1 VSVWNDHCKAQ
12 KRPRLFAQ
20 LQRLACRATVRVST
34 TLDTFVI
41 AEIPSTFQIRVETS
55 LASILAADWD
65 ACALASDTC
74 SKPNPFV
81 SHAFLLALEISG
93 CTGGRSGWNPAHVL
107 VETQDGKLL
116 AAALCYLKTHSQ
128 GEYVFDHGWAD
139 AFSRAGGQYYPKLQV
154 SSPFSPVT
162 GPRLLV
168 RAGEM
173 AESAEKALIQ
183 GLRMVRDRIGA
194 SSIHI
199 TFPTEREW
207 KTLGA
212 SGFLQRMDQ
221 QFHWTNAGYNTFEAF
236 LETLASR
243 KRKNIRKERQTAV
256 QNGITV
262 ECITGDLITEEHW
275 DAFLR
280 FYIDTGSRKWGRPY
294 LNRRFFSEIGRSMA
308 DQILLVMA
316 KRNGQYIAGAINFIG
331 NGILYGRNWGC
342 IEDHPCLHFEVCYYQ
357 AIDFAIAHGLKRV
370 EAGAQGEHKLARG
383 YMPSTT
389 YSAHDIA
396 DPRLRRAVS
405 DYLEREREH
414 VEAMREAL
422 AAEGPY
428 RQDSGLSKPANAVK
442 ADT

>member
-1 VSVWNDHCKAQ
+1 M
-12 KRPRLFAQ
+12 
-20 LQRLACRATVRVST
+20 QRLL
-34 TLDTFVI
+34 TLEFCVI
-41 AEIPSTFQIRVETS
+41 AEAPTALRIRVESS
-55 LASILAADWD
+55 LASVVAADWD
-65 ACALASDTC
+65 ACAMGNDASG
-74 SKPNPFV
+74 KPNPFV
-81 SHAFLLALEISG
+81 SHAFLLALEVSG
-93 CTGGRSGWNPAHVL
+93 CTGGRSGWNPVHVL
-107 VETQDGKLL
+107 VETEAGQLL
-116 AAALCYLKTHSQ
+116 AAAPCYLKTHSQ

-139 AFSRAGGQYYPKLQV
+139 AFARAGGQYYPKLQV

-168 RAGEM
+168 RPGELG
-173 AESAEKALIQ
+173 ESAEKVLIQ
-183 GLRMVRDRIGA
+183 GLRMVRDRTGA

-199 TFPTEREW
+199 TFPTEGEW
-207 KTLGA
+207 ERLGS

-221 QFHWTNAGYNTFEAF
+221 QFHWENAGYASFEVF

-243 KRKNIRKERQTAV
+243 KRKNIRKERQTAL

-262 ECITGDLITEEHW
+262 EWVTGGEITEVHW
-275 DAFLR
+275 DAFLA

-316 KRNGQYIAGAINFIG
+316 RRDGRLIAGAINFIG
-331 NGILYGRNWGC
+331 DDVLYGRNWGC

-383 YMPSTT
+383 YMPSAT

-422 AAEGPY
+422 TAEGPY
-428 RQDSGLSKPANAVK
+428 RQNSGLFRA
-442 ADT
+442 ADAIKVDT

>member
-1 VSVWNDHCKAQ
+1 MITK
-12 KRPRLFAQ
+12 
-20 LQRLACRATVRVST
+20 T
-34 TLDTFVI
+34 
-41 AEIPSTFQIRVETS
+41 PSTLQIRVEPS
-55 LASILAADWD
+55 LASIPAADWD
-65 ACALASDTC
+65 NCAMGSDAAG
-74 SKPNPFV
+74 KPNPFV
-81 SHAFLLALEISG
+81 SHAFLLALEVSG

-107 VETQDGKLL
+107 VETEDGQLL
-116 AAALCYLKTHSQ
+116 AAAPCYLKTHSQ

-139 AFSRAGGQYYPKLQV
+139 AFARAGGQYYPKLQV

-168 RAGEM
+168 RAGDM

-183 GLRMVRDRIGA
+183 GLRMVRDRTGA

-207 KTLGA
+207 IALGT
-212 SGFLQRMDQ
+212 SGFLQRVDQ
-221 QFHWTNAGYNTFEAF
+221 QFHWSNAGYASFEAF

-243 KRKNIRKERQTAV
+243 KRKNIRKERQTAL

-262 ECITGDLITEEHW
+262 ECITGDAITEEHW

-294 LNRRFFSEIGRSMA
+294 LNRLFFSEIGRSMA

-331 NGILYGRNWGC
+331 NDVLYGRNWGC
-342 IEDHPCLHFEVCYYQ
+342 IEDHPCLHFEICYYQ
-357 AIDFAIAHGLKRV
+357 AIDFAIAHGLKSV

-396 DPRLRRAVS
+396 DPRLKRAVS

-414 VEAMREAL
+414 IQAMRLAL

-428 RQDSGLSKPANAVK
+428 RQGFSLPQVASTVK
-442 ADT
+442 VDT